1 MLQDKSVNPLLMI
14 PVSLSQL
21 YILVLYYYYNDQKSA
36 LHCVSVV
43 TRSESILLMCT
54 KAIWKSQ
61 SDVNYTFLRALAAS

>member
-36 LHCVSVV
+36 LHRVSVV
-43 TRSESILLMCT
+43 TRSESILL
-54 KAIWKSQ
+54 
-61 SDVNYTFLRALAAS
+61 N

>member
-43 TRSESILLMCT
+43 TRAEGILL
-54 KAIWKSQ
+54 
-61 SDVNYTFLRALAAS
+61 N